1 MDKLIQEYENT
12 IEKIHPNTM
21 ISINKI
27 DNLKS
32 K

>member
-12 IEKIHPNTM
+12 LEKINPNTM

-27 DNLKS
+27 DNLKT

>member
-12 IEKIHPNTM
+12 LEKTNPNEM